1 MFTDQRNEEGE
12 FWWFVHP
19 PENWREINTEGE
31 TIVNGRI
38 VQFDGAHEAADILVE
53 SGRMEWCWSRE
64 YFRFALGRT
73 EWADDDES
81 IEEMSR
87 SMRDGAT
94 LGDAFRDIAFLHT

>member
-1 MFTDQRNEEGE
+1 MKN
-12 FWWFVHP
+12 H
-19 PENWREINTEGE
+19 TEGE

-94 LGDAFRDIAFLHT
+94 LGDAFRDIAFLPQFRAPFRLGDVQRGGNE